1 MPLERDAIP
10 MSRRAA
16 NQDLRVLISG
26 AGSGVGLA
34 CAYVFASRGA
44 ELILCDSDGVALT
57 RASDATGGF
66 SRFCDVVSESSV
78 AVFASEIAAKFDTFD
93 ILINAAGKS
102 YVRTLGM
109 MQMSRTML
117 PALRRGSGRRV
128 IVNVAPAG
136 GLKLSSMFPYAS
148 SREGFQGL
156 SDALADQT
164 RGSMIDVVT
173 ITPDVQFDPA
183 SGDSPFYRV
192 ERVDEDSTA
201 ERILEL
207 AASAR
212 PEWRQRD
219 SRRNRR
225 A

>member
-1 MPLERDAIP
+1 
-10 MSRRAA
+10 MSPRAA
-16 NQDLRVLISG
+16 NRNLRVLISG

-34 CAYVFASRGA
+34 CAYVFANRGA
-44 ELILCDSDGVALT
+44 ELILCDSDGTALT

-78 AVFASEIAAKFDTFD
+78 AVFAAEIAAKFDTFD
-93 ILINAAGKS
+93 VLINAAGKS

-117 PALRRGSGRRV
+117 PSLRRGSGRRL
-128 IVNVAPAG
+128 IINVAPAG
-136 GLKLSSMFPYAS
+136 GIKLSSMFPYAS

-164 RGSMIDVVT
+164 SGSLIDVVT
-173 ITPDVQFDPA
+173 ITPDLRFDA
-183 SGDSPFYRV
+183 DGGDTPFYRV

-201 ERILEL
+201 ARILEL
-207 AASAR
+207 VASAR

-219 SRRNRR
+219 ARRSRR

>member
-1 MPLERDAIP
+1 
-10 MSRRAA
+10 MSPRAA
-16 NQDLRVLISG
+16 NRNLRVLISG

-44 ELILCDSDGVALT
+44 ELILCDSDGTALT

-78 AVFASEIAAKFDTFD
+78 AVFAAEIAAKFDTFD
-93 ILINAAGKS
+93 VLINAAGKS

-117 PALRRGSGRRV
+117 PLMRRASGRRL
-128 IVNVAPAG
+128 IINVAPAG
-136 GLKLSSMFPYAS
+136 GLKLSGMFPYAS

-173 ITPDVQFDPA
+173 VTPDLRFDA
-183 SGDSPFYRV
+183 GGQESPFYRI

-201 ERILEL
+201 GRIVEL
-207 AASAR
+207 VASAR
-212 PEWRQRD
+212 PEWRQREVRR
-219 SRRNRR
+219 SRR

>member
-1 MPLERDAIP
+1 
-10 MSRRAA
+10 MSPRAA
-16 NQDLRVLISG
+16 NRNLRVLISG

-34 CAYVFASRGA
+34 CAYVFANRGA
-44 ELILCDSDGVALT
+44 ELILCDSDGTALT

-78 AVFASEIAAKFDTFD
+78 AVFAAEITAKFDTFD
-93 ILINAAGKS
+93 VLINAAGKS

-109 MQMSRTML
+109 MQMSRNML
-117 PALRRGSGRRV
+117 PSLRRGSGRRL
-128 IVNVAPAG
+128 IINVAPAG

-173 ITPDVQFDPA
+173 ITPDLRFDA
-183 SGDSPFYRV
+183 GGSDTPFYRV

-201 ERILEL
+201 GRILEL
-207 AASAR
+207 VASAR

-219 SRRNRR
+219 ARRSRR

>member
-1 MPLERDAIP
+1 
-10 MSRRAA
+10 MSGRAA
-16 NQDLRVLISG
+16 NQNLRVLISG

-34 CAYVFASRGA
+34 CAYVFGSRGA
-44 ELILCDSDGVALT
+44 ELILADSDGVALT
-57 RASDATGGF
+57 RASDEVGGF

-78 AVFASEIAAKFDTFD
+78 AVFAQEIAAKFGSFD
-93 ILINAAGKS
+93 VLINAAGKS

-109 MQMSRTML
+109 MQMSRTLL
-117 PALRRGSGRRV
+117 PALRRGTGRRL

-136 GLKLSSMFPYAS
+136 GLKRSGMFPYGS

-164 RGSMIDVVT
+164 RGSQIEVVA
-173 ITPDVQFDPA
+173 ITPDLTFDGQAAEGPL
-183 SGDSPFYRV
+183 YRI
-192 ERVDEDSTA
+192 ERPDDEGTA
-201 ERILEL
+201 CRILDL
-207 AASAR
+207 VTAAR

-219 SRRNRR
+219 ARRNRR

>member
-1 MPLERDAIP
+1 
-10 MSRRAA
+10 MSPRAA
-16 NQDLRVLISG
+16 NRNLRVLVSG

-34 CAYVFASRGA
+34 CAYVFANRGA
-44 ELILCDSDGVALT
+44 ELILCDSDGTALT

-78 AVFASEIAAKFDTFD
+78 AVFAAEIAAKFDTFD
-93 ILINAAGKS
+93 VLINAAGKS

-117 PALRRGSGRRV
+117 PSLRRGSGRRL
-128 IVNVAPAG
+128 IINVAPAG
-136 GLKLSSMFPYAS
+136 GIKLSSMFPYAS

-164 RGSMIDVVT
+164 RGSLIDVVT
-173 ITPDVQFDPA
+173 ITPDLRFDAA
-183 SGDSPFYRV
+183 SGDTPFYRV

-201 ERILEL
+201 ARILEL
-207 AASAR
+207 VASAR

-219 SRRNRR
+219 ARRSRR

>member
-1 MPLERDAIP
+1 M
-10 MSRRAA
+10 
-16 NQDLRVLISG
+16 
-26 AGSGVGLA
+26 
-34 CAYVFASRGA
+34 
-44 ELILCDSDGVALT
+44 ILCDSDGTALT

-78 AVFASEIAAKFDTFD
+78 AVFAAEITAKFDTFD
-93 ILINAAGKS
+93 VLINAAGKS

-109 MQMSRTML
+109 MQMSRNML
-117 PALRRGSGRRV
+117 PSLRRGSGRRL
-128 IVNVAPAG
+128 IINVAPAG

-173 ITPDVQFDPA
+173 ITPDLRFDA
-183 SGDSPFYRV
+183 GGSDTPFYRV
-192 ERVDEDSTA
+192 ERVDEYSTA
-201 ERILEL
+201 GRILEL
-207 AASAR
+207 VASAR

-219 SRRNRR
+219 ARRIRR

>member
-1 MPLERDAIP
+1 
-10 MSRRAA
+10 MSPRAA
-16 NQDLRVLISG
+16 NRNLRVLVSG

-34 CAYVFASRGA
+34 CAYVFANRGA
-44 ELILCDSDGVALT
+44 ELILCDSDGTALT

-78 AVFASEIAAKFDTFD
+78 AVFAAEIAAKFDTFD
-93 ILINAAGKS
+93 VLINAAGKS

-117 PALRRGSGRRV
+117 PSLRRGSGRRL
-128 IVNVAPAG
+128 IINVAPAG
-136 GLKLSSMFPYAS
+136 GIKLSSMFPYAS

-173 ITPDVQFDPA
+173 ITPDLRFDA
-183 SGDSPFYRV
+183 GSDDTPFYRV
-192 ERVDEDSTA
+192 ERVEEDSTA
-201 ERILEL
+201 ARILEL
-207 AASAR
+207 VALAR

-219 SRRNRR
+219 ARRSRR

>member
-1 MPLERDAIP
+1 
-10 MSRRAA
+10 MSPRAA
-16 NQDLRVLISG
+16 NRNLRVLVSG

-34 CAYVFASRGA
+34 CAYVFANRGA
-44 ELILCDSDGVALT
+44 ELILCDSDGTALT

-78 AVFASEIAAKFDTFD
+78 AVFAAEIAAKFDTFD
-93 ILINAAGKS
+93 VLINAAGKS

-117 PALRRGSGRRV
+117 PSLRRGSGRRL
-128 IVNVAPAG
+128 IINVAPAG
-136 GLKLSSMFPYAS
+136 GIKLSSMFPYAS

-164 RGSMIDVVT
+164 RGSLIDVVT
-173 ITPDVQFDPA
+173 ITPDLRFDA
-183 SGDSPFYRV
+183 AGGDTPFYRV
-192 ERVDEDSTA
+192 ERVDEVSTA
-201 ERILEL
+201 GRILEL
-207 AASAR
+207 VASAR

-219 SRRNRR
+219 ARRSRR

>member
-1 MPLERDAIP
+1 
-10 MSRRAA
+10 MSGRAA
-16 NQDLRVLISG
+16 NRNLRVLISG

-34 CAYVFASRGA
+34 CAYVFANRGA

-78 AVFASEIAAKFDTFD
+78 AVFAAELNARFDTFD

-109 MQMSRTML
+109 MQMSRTLL
-117 PALRRGSGRRV
+117 PTLRRGSGRRL

-136 GLKLSSMFPYAS
+136 GLKRTGMFPYAS

-173 ITPDVQFDPA
+173 ITPDLRFEPA
-183 SGDSPFYRV
+183 SADSPFYRV
-192 ERVDEDSTA
+192 ERMDEDSTA
-201 ERILEL
+201 ERILGL
-207 AASAR
+207 VASAR

-219 SRRNRR
+219 ARRSRR

>member
-1 MPLERDAIP
+1 
-10 MSRRAA
+10 MSGRAA
-16 NQDLRVLISG
+16 NRNLRVLISG

-34 CAYVFASRGA
+34 CAYVFANSGA

-57 RASDATGGF
+57 RASDATGAF

-78 AVFASEIAAKFDTFD
+78 AVFAAEVTAKFETFD

-109 MQMSRTML
+109 MQMSRTLL
-117 PALRRGSGRRV
+117 PALRRGSGRRL
-128 IVNVAPAG
+128 IINVAPAG
-136 GLKLSSMFPYAS
+136 GLKLTSMFPYAS

-164 RGSMIDVVT
+164 KGSLIDVVT
-173 ITPDVQFDPA
+173 ITPDLRLEPVSAAD
-183 SGDSPFYRV
+183 GPFYRV
-192 ERVDEDSTA
+192 ERVDEDATA
-201 ERILEL
+201 LRILEL

-212 PEWRQRD
+212 PEWQQRD
-219 SRRNRR
+219 ARRSRR

>member
-1 MPLERDAIP
+1 
-10 MSRRAA
+10 MSPRAA
-16 NQDLRVLISG
+16 NRNLRVLVSG

-34 CAYVFASRGA
+34 CAYVFANRGA
-44 ELILCDSDGVALT
+44 ELILCDSDGTALT

-78 AVFASEIAAKFDTFD
+78 AVFAAEIAAKFDTFD
-93 ILINAAGKS
+93 VLINAAGKS

-117 PALRRGSGRRV
+117 PSLRRGLGRRL
-128 IVNVAPAG
+128 IINVAPAG
-136 GLKLSSMFPYAS
+136 GIKLSSMFPYAS

-173 ITPDVQFDPA
+173 ITPDLRFDA
-183 SGDSPFYRV
+183 GSDDTPFYRV

-201 ERILEL
+201 ARILEL
-207 AASAR
+207 VALAR

-219 SRRNRR
+219 ARRSRR

>member
-1 MPLERDAIP
+1 
-10 MSRRAA
+10 MSPRAA
-16 NQDLRVLISG
+16 NRNLRVLISG

-34 CAYVFASRGA
+34 CAYVFANRGA
-44 ELILCDSDGVALT
+44 ELILCDSDGTALT

-78 AVFASEIAAKFDTFD
+78 AVFAAEITAKFDTFD
-93 ILINAAGKS
+93 VLINAAGKS

-109 MQMSRTML
+109 MQMSRNML
-117 PALRRGSGRRV
+117 PSLRRGSGRRL
-128 IVNVAPAG
+128 IINVAPAG

-173 ITPDVQFDPA
+173 ITPDLRFDA
-183 SGDSPFYRV
+183 GGSDTPFYRV

-201 ERILEL
+201 GRILEL
-207 AASAR
+207 VASAR

-219 SRRNRR
+219 ARRIRR